1 MESLDNVGLRPRF
14 TSHITERGEFMENF
28 AAPYSDNQMI
38 YSKEK
43 RRYILTE
50 EFVRERGID
59 LGLELDADA
68 APEPSKVPELALD
81 RISLLVYSN
90 IYNYGRQRA
99 DKEYL
104 LACQPELREIIRDA
118 MLERL
123 KYMIDSGDLSTR
135 SGALITQGTRIE
147 TKDLIPSVTEEMIL
161 RPTGLLHR
169 GKFSFIKDLS
179 LDY

>member
-1 MESLDNVGLRPRF
+1 
-14 TSHITERGEFMENF
+14 MENF
-28 AAPYSDNQMI
+28 AAPYSDNKMI
-38 YSKEK
+38 YNKEK
-43 RRYILTE
+43 HTYILTE
-50 EFVRERGID
+50 EFIREQGID
-59 LGLELDADA
+59 LGLELNADA
-68 APEPSKVPELALD
+68 APEPSKVPQLALE

-90 IYNYGRQRA
+90 IYNYGRQKE

-104 LACQPELREIIRDA
+104 LACQPELRPIIMDA
-118 MLERL
+118 MVERL

-135 SGALITQGTRIE
+135 SGALITQGTRVE

-179 LDY
+179 LEY